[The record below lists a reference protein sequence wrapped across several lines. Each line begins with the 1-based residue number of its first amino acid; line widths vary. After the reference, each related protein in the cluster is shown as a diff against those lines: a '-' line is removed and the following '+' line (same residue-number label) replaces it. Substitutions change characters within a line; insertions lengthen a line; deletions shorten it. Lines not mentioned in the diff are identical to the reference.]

1 MELMNCIECH
11 EIFVHSGTFGQLCTK
26 CSKKESLLLREVKDY
41 LRRKP
46 KATILEIQED
56 LNIPSNI
63 VLRWKKENRI

>member
-1 MELMNCIECH
+1 MELINCIQCH
-11 EIFVHSGTFGQLCTK
+11 EIFVHSGTAEQLCAK
-26 CSKKESLLLREVKDY
+26 CAQQESVLLREVKHY

-63 VLRWKKENRI
+63 VIRWKKENRI